1 MPRRKAITKK
11 ARFEVF
17 KRDSFKCQYCGRSA
31 PDVLLRVDHIHPVS
45 KGGDNDIINLIT
57 ACFDCNS
64 GKSDVLIDDKA
75 AIVRQREQLEA
86 LNDRR
91 SQLEMLLNWRDEL
104 RKIEERGIDAAA
116 QEWRKVTPG
125 YSLTESGRDHVSK
138 LIRKYGLPAVL
149 EAMDAAKEKYVQVVD
164 GKATLES
171 ADIAY
176 AKLGGI
182 CYMRSLGG
190 DEQRLHYIRGIC
202 RNRFDGV
209 VGYVCLNMLKEAAE
223 EGANLDGLEALAKAA
238 STWFEWKQWMLE
250 GIDMLRKENN
260 G

>member
-1 MPRRKAITKK
+1 MTKRKAITKK
-11 ARFEVF
+11 IRFEVF

-31 PDVLLRVDHIHPVS
+31 PDVLLRVDHIHPVA
-45 KGGDNDIINLIT
+45 KGGDNEIINLIT

-104 RKIEERGIDAAA
+104 RKIDERGIEAASD
-116 QEWRKVTPG
+116 EWRKVTPG
-125 YSLTESGRDHVSK
+125 YHLSESGRDHVAK
-138 LIRKYGLPAVL
+138 LIKKYGLPAVL
-149 EAMDAAKEKYVQVVD
+149 DAMDAAHEKYIEIID

-171 ADIAY
+171 ADLAY

-182 CYMRSLGG
+182 CYMKSLGG
-190 DEQRLHYIRGIC
+190 DERRLHYIRGIC

-209 VGYVCLNMLKEAAE
+209 VGYVCLDLLKEAVQA
-223 EGANLDGLEALAKAA
+223 GASVEGLEALAKEA
-238 STWFEWKQWMLE
+238 STWFEWKNWMAE
-250 GIDMLRKENN
+250 GIEMLRNENN